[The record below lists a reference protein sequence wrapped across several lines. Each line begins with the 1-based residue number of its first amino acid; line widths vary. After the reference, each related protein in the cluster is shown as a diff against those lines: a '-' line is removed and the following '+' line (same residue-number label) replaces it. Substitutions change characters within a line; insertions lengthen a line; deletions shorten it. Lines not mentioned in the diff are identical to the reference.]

1 MDRLNPGSVIKN
13 EKMATVDGCAHPLNA
28 NFCVS
33 KFFHVKG
40 IDLILSS
47 NVYKSVQIYFGILL

>member
-1 MDRLNPGSVIKN
+1 MHLNPGSRLKN

-28 NFCVS
+28 NFCVD

-40 IDLILSS
+40 IDLNLSS
-47 NVYKSVQIYFGILL
+47 NVYKNVQIYFGILL

>member
-1 MDRLNPGSVIKN
+1 MRLKN

-28 NFCVS
+28 NFCVD

-40 IDLILSS
+40 IDLNLSS
-47 NVYKSVQIYFGILL
+47 NVYKNVQIYFGILL

>member
-1 MDRLNPGSVIKN
+1 LVNPGSRLKN

-33 KFFHVKG
+33 K
-40 IDLILSS
+40 
-47 NVYKSVQIYFGILL
+47 LLLH